1 MEKTV
6 LITGTS
12 SGIGRATS
20 LYFSEKGWNVVATM
34 RNPGLRRT
42 DFEGKENIDVVAL
55 DVLNISSIRT
65 AIDYAVTKYG
75 GIDVLVNNA
84 GYATFGPFEAS
95 TPDIVRRQLHT
106 NVEGLMDVTREILP
120 VFRSQKQ
127 GMIVNVT
134 SAAGRM
140 TYPLYAIYNSS
151 KWAVEGFSEA
161 LLFEL
166 RPFNI
171 KVKIIE
177 PGIIKTDFYERSK
190 DVMKKEGLT
199 DYDHLVETMMRF
211 EGGLMKRKWY
221 SPPVVVAKTIYQAA
235 TDESWK
241 LRYHTGRFSGAILAL
256 RRILPER
263 AFLGMLRFF
272 ILRYFA

>member
-12 SGIGRATS
+12 SGIGRATA

>member
-1 MEKTV
+1 MGKTV

-12 SGIGRATS
+12 SGIGRATA

-34 RNPGLRRT
+34 RNPGLRNT
-42 DFEGKENIDVVAL
+42 DFEGRKNIDVVAL

-65 AIDYAVTKYG
+65 AIDYAVKKYG

-95 TPDIVRRQLHT
+95 TPDIVRRQFHT

-120 VFRSQKQ
+120 LFRAQKQ
-127 GMIVNVT
+127 GIIVNVT

-140 TYPLYAIYNSS
+140 TYPLYSIYNSS

-166 RPFNI
+166 RPLNI

-177 PGIIKTDFYERSK
+177 PGIIHTDFYERSK
-190 DVMKKEGLT
+190 DVMKKEGLV
-199 DYDHLVETMMRF
+199 DYDPLVETMMRF

-221 SPPVVVAKTIYQAA
+221 SPPIVVAKTIYHAA

-263 AFLGMLRFF
+263 LFLGMLRFF
-272 ILRYFA
+272 TLRYFV

>member
-1 MEKTV
+1 MGKTI

-12 SGIGRATS
+12 SGIGRATA

-34 RNPGLRRT
+34 RNPGLRNT
-42 DFEGKENIDVVAL
+42 DFEGRKNIDVIAL
-55 DVLNISSIRT
+55 DVLNISSIRN
-65 AIDYAVTKYG
+65 AIDHAVTKYG

-95 TPDIVRRQLHT
+95 TPDIVRRQFHT

-120 VFRSQKQ
+120 LFRTQKQ
-127 GMIVNVT
+127 GIIVNVT

-140 TYPLYAIYNSS
+140 TYPLYSIYNSS

-166 RPFNI
+166 RPLNI

-177 PGIIKTDFYERSK
+177 PGIIHTDFYERSK
-190 DVMKKEGLT
+190 DVTKKEGLV
-199 DYDHLVETMMRF
+199 DYDHLVETMVRF

-221 SPPVVVAKTIYQAA
+221 SPPVVVAKTIYRAA

-263 AFLGMLRFF
+263 VFLGMLRFF
-272 ILRYFA
+272 TLRYFV

>member
-1 MEKTV
+1 MGKTV

-12 SGIGRATS
+12 SGIGRATV
-20 LYFSEKGWNVVATM
+20 LYFSERGWNVVATM
-34 RNPGLRRT
+34 RNPGLRNT
-42 DFEGKENIDVVAL
+42 DFEGRKNIDVVAL
-55 DVLNISSIRT
+55 DVLNISSIRA
-65 AIDYAVTKYG
+65 AIDHAVTKYG

-95 TPDIVRRQLHT
+95 TPDIVRRQFHT

-120 VFRSQKQ
+120 LFRAQKQ
-127 GMIVNVT
+127 GTIVNVT

-140 TYPLYAIYNSS
+140 TYPLYSIYNSS

-166 RPFNI
+166 RPLNI

-177 PGIIKTDFYERSK
+177 PGIIHTDFYERSK
-190 DVMKKEGLT
+190 DLMKKEGLV
-199 DYDHLVETMMRF
+199 DYDQLVETMMRF

-221 SPPVVVAKTIYQAA
+221 SPPVVAAKAIYQAS
-235 TDESWK
+235 TDDSWK

-263 AFLGMLRFF
+263 VFLGMLRFLT
-272 ILRYFA
+272 LRFFK

>member
-1 MEKTV
+1 
-6 LITGTS
+6 L
-12 SGIGRATS
+12 
-20 LYFSEKGWNVVATM
+20 
-34 RNPGLRRT
+34 RNT
-42 DFEGKENIDVVAL
+42 DFEGRKNIDVVAL
-55 DVLNISSIRT
+55 DVLNISSIRA
-65 AIDYAVTKYG
+65 AIDHAVTKYG

-95 TPDIVRRQLHT
+95 TPDIVRRQFHT

-120 VFRSQKQ
+120 LFRAQKQ
-127 GMIVNVT
+127 GTIVNVT

-140 TYPLYAIYNSS
+140 TYPLYSIYNSS

-166 RPFNI
+166 RPLNI

-177 PGIIKTDFYERSK
+177 PGIIHTDFYERSK
-190 DVMKKEGLT
+190 DLMKKEGLV
-199 DYDHLVETMMRF
+199 DYDQLVETMMRF

-221 SPPVVVAKTIYQAA
+221 SPPVVAAKAIYQAS
-235 TDESWK
+235 TDDSWK

-263 AFLGMLRFF
+263 VFLGMLRFLT
-272 ILRYFA
+272 LRFFK

>member
-1 MEKTV
+1 MGKTV

-12 SGIGRATS
+12 SGIGKATA
-20 LYFSEKGWNVVATM
+20 LYFSDKGWNVIATM
-34 RNPGLRRT
+34 RNPGLRNT
-42 DFEGKENIDVVAL
+42 DFEGRKNIDVVAL
-55 DVLNISSIRT
+55 DVLNISSIRN
-65 AIDYAVTKYG
+65 AIEHAVTKFG

-95 TPDIVRRQLHT
+95 TPDIVRRQFHT

-120 VFRSQKQ
+120 LFRAQKQ
-127 GMIVNVT
+127 GTIVNVT

-140 TYPLYAIYNSS
+140 TYPLYSIYNSS

-166 RPFNI
+166 RPLNI

-177 PGIIKTDFYERSK
+177 PGIIHTDFYERSK
-190 DVMKKEGLT
+190 DVTKKEGLV
-199 DYDHLVETMMRF
+199 DYDYLVETMVRF

-221 SPPVVVAKTIYQAA
+221 SPPVVVAKTIYQSV
-235 TDESWK
+235 TDKSWK

-263 AFLGMLRFF
+263 VFLGMLRFF
-272 ILRYFA
+272 TLRFLA